1 MKYYLILVLFYLFS
15 ISAYSI
21 EDIEYTD
28 TSVANMAVPI
38 NIASKIDKTLSAFLR
53 DYYFK
58 PIHSRLLPELFFANQ
73 VYLKKDKK
81 IFFKVGVLPPEKL
94 LNKIIPFEN
103 GFLFHMKRNYG
114 FALYAQNVSKTEFS
128 IFKAKFEQIVNHVRL
143 KTQSSFIEHLS
154 IFPKAYADE
163 KVECLTY
170 SSQNLIINTS
180 DYDDVNNHFSSESMA
195 SIAGDCFLESVKQAW
210 ESTGGTISDAGQG
223 LWNFIKSPIKSAKKA
238 WSGAVN
244 MVNTTM
250 EFISNIKQNLSS
262 LSGLFNQLSSGVIRS
277 LLCMISGSIAGDQL
291 LKILINPVAGLA
303 LLIPKITSMFKKI
316 EQLSSILKTID
327 SAAKKIKNSGEFIG
341 EAIKN
346 LLKDKTGKLVKKVKE
361 LSNLGLEKL
370 TLRLAAC
377 GL

>member
-1 MKYYLILVLFYLFS
+1 
-15 ISAYSI
+15 
-21 EDIEYTD
+21 
-28 TSVANMAVPI
+28 
-38 NIASKIDKTLSAFLR
+38 
-53 DYYFK
+53 
-58 PIHSRLLPELFFANQ
+58 
-73 VYLKKDKK
+73 
-81 IFFKVGVLPPEKL
+81 
-94 LNKIIPFEN
+94 
-103 GFLFHMKRNYG
+103 
-114 FALYAQNVSKTEFS
+114 
-128 IFKAKFEQIVNHVRL
+128 
-143 KTQSSFIEHLS
+143 
-154 IFPKAYADE
+154 
-163 KVECLTY
+163 
-170 SSQNLIINTS
+170 
-180 DYDDVNNHFSSESMA
+180 
-195 SIAGDCFLESVKQAW
+195 
-210 ESTGGTISDAGQG
+210 
-223 LWNFIKSPIKSAKKA
+223 
-238 WSGAVN
+238 
-244 MVNTTM
+244 M